1 VKLDEVNPMFFAKP
15 YYLEPEKGGV
25 KAYALL
31 RDALR
36 ESDKIGITK
45 VVIKTRQHL
54 AALKAQ
60 EKLLVLELM
69 HFADELVDASDLK
82 IPAAQQKA
90 SSRELQMAR
99 TLIDE
104 MTKPF
109 DPERY
114 TDDYSSALLDL
125 IKRKVRSGGREL
137 PTEPKHRKKPGDL
150 IDLVDVLKQSL
161 AESGRGKRGSGNAKR
176 TSTRKRSRKAAA

>member
-1 VKLDEVNPMFFAKP
+1 
-15 YYLEPEKGGV
+15 
-25 KAYALL
+25 
-31 RDALR
+31 
-36 ESDKIGITK
+36 
-45 VVIKTRQHL
+45 
-54 AALKAQ
+54 
-60 EKLLVLELM
+60 
-69 HFADELVDASDLK
+69 
-82 IPAAQQKA
+82 
-90 SSRELQMAR
+90 MAR

-137 PTEPKHRKKPGDL
+137 PTEPKHRKKAGDL

-161 AESGRGKRGSGNAKR
+161 AESGRGKRSGSSNGKR
-176 TSTRKRSRKAAA
+176 ASSTRKRSRKAAA